1 VEAGV
6 NGYRK
11 RRSMSTVTMTELLAR
26 MNKMAEGYRP
36 TLDPDGVEIYNAMED
51 KLSMSDLLQVMR
63 EVIEMLL
70 RDKAKISSA
79 VTE

>member
-1 VEAGV
+1 
-6 NGYRK
+6 
-11 RRSMSTVTMTELLAR
+11 MSTVTMTELLAR